1 MVLVISIFQILYKM
15 INPAFIVDG
24 FTEKLIIE
32 KICPGKTIKRA
43 DINGKNVTLDA
54 IAKKIASLIRLLN
67 NRYHP
72 IIILIDKEE
81 RNESISDI
89 INSLHS
95 KIVENGITSCD
106 IRIGVADRM
115 IENWIIADWACISSK
130 MSTKPI
136 VTEGINGTSVI
147 KKNKINYNK
156 TTDGVNLFLLAN
168 QKIIYKNSESYRC
181 FIDKL
186 NDLKCEYLKFE
197 RE

>member
-1 MVLVISIFQILYKM
+1 MKSQILVMVLVISIFQILYKM

-95 KIVENGITSCD
+95 KIV
-106 IRIGVADRM
+106 
-115 IENWIIADWACISSK
+115 
-130 MSTKPI
+130 
-136 VTEGINGTSVI
+136 
-147 KKNKINYNK
+147 
-156 TTDGVNLFLLAN
+156 
-168 QKIIYKNSESYRC
+168 
-181 FIDKL
+181 
-186 NDLKCEYLKFE
+186 
-197 RE
+197 